1 MSDNKETKQALDTSL
16 ACMMPT
22 MQFPRQPV
30 EQAPAVEAWSEACA
44 SCATPRACQY
54 DGCRH
59 DETQAQ
65 EPIDYDRVVQIC
77 EAHGIGLPVDC
88 VEMVVEIIRLAAP
101 QAAGAPIYEV
111 IRGDARENCWITVE
125 VGVYNA
131 TPAYRR
137 RIVYAAPQPASEP
150 ESSCDPADICAGCR
164 CKYNTYAHPASE
176 QQAEPIAALVAEH
189 AKLLDQND
197 YAYFEL
203 AYTRQTGWMA
213 WLTDRPA
220 RGEPGTAEYAKS
232 RKVIAR
238 GQGDTAQEACQDALN
253 ILAAKGDCQ

>member
-1 MSDNKETKQALDTSL
+1 MSDNKETKQA
-16 ACMMPT
+16 
-22 MQFPRQPV
+22 
-30 EQAPAVEAWSEACA
+30 PAVEAACETCKGLGWVDDGEIWGSGGVEYTCGPVKCVKDCPKCGGTGKAVEAGARDADLRTALEWTAGTLQTIVQGRWRDVKEQDRVSIGNAVKTISDVLDMADAALARASEAA
-44 SCATPRACQY
+44 A
-54 DGCRH
+54 G
-59 DETQAQ
+59 
-65 EPIDYDRVVQIC
+65 EPVDYDRVVQIC
-77 EAHGIGLPVDC
+77 EAYGIGLPVDC

-101 QAAGAPIYEV
+101 Q
-111 IRGDARENCWITVE
+111 
-125 VGVYNA
+125 
-131 TPAYRR
+131 
-137 RIVYAAPQPASEP
+137 
-150 ESSCDPADICAGCR
+150 
-164 CKYNTYAHPASE
+164 PASE